1 MSTNSSLLLWS
12 DFEFALYVSF
22 ASDLGRMGDDGLLLF
37 IRADRTTQRDRS
49 IARNDLYVMG
59 IDGQRFIFDDGPA
72 DLARGF
78 DISLVVLLIVR
89 SRSIS
94 VAIALVSG
102 SVVGLRLSVLGKQPP
117 GTEPN
122 SKIAVAA
129 MAAPDLRFSIN
140 IFLGSP
146 PQLVIGRRAV
156 HPSSTTAADYRP
168 SLLNGWR
175 RGILVT
181 CAE

>member
-1 MSTNSSLLLWS
+1 MSTNSSLLLRS
-12 DFEFALYVSF
+12 DFEFALYVSV

-49 IARNDLYVMG
+49 IPRNDLYVMG

-72 DLARGF
+72 DLARRF

-117 GTEPN
+117 GTEP
-122 SKIAVAA
+122 
-129 MAAPDLRFSIN
+129 
-140 IFLGSP
+140 
-146 PQLVIGRRAV
+146 
-156 HPSSTTAADYRP
+156 
-168 SLLNGWR
+168 
-175 RGILVT
+175 
-181 CAE
+181 E